1 MLDAERVEKAA
12 HQGALIGQVVQHQHA
27 SGDRIGQRGEARQML
42 GLTIQ
47 VETDDRL
54 RTELLL
60 LRDEQRRLN
69 LIVDRFVVG
78 PEGARGRETLRAVH
92 LLPQS

>member
-1 MLDAERVEKAA
+1 
-12 HQGALIGQVVQHQHA
+12 
-27 SGDRIGQRGEARQML
+27 ML

-47 VETDDRL
+47 IETDDRL

-78 PEGARGRETLRAVH
+78 PKGRIGKLEPTRF
-92 LLPQS
+92 